1 MPFWDGETHKS
12 YTERVKNNQRSWA
25 EKLGTASDSTPT
37 QQDRRN
43 RMAEKV
49 GHNLTNLTN
58 NLTNLT
64 KPISSKNSGQSFESI
79 CDGITSVIDFIGDLA
94 QEINEY
100 LSSKK

>member
-1 MPFWDGETHKS
+1 MPFWDGEIHKS
-12 YTERVKNNQRSWA
+12 YTERVKDNQRSWA
-25 EKLGTASDSTPT
+25 EKLGTSSDSTPT

-49 GHNLTNLTN
+49 GHNLTNLT
-58 NLTNLT
+58 
-64 KPISSKNSGQSFESI
+64 KSISSKNSGQSFESI
-79 CDGITSVIDFIGDLA
+79 CDGITSAINFIGDLA